1 MVASDLVAAVGAVPV
16 RGCLRN
22 LLVQGCG
29 RSALSLFE
37 GWRLEATVQ
46 RSDCRFSALRGF
58 SRSWPQEESRP
69 PQKHVIG
76 FWPSHDHAADAHMSL
91 CYRLLFVSS
100 DPASPTSNR
109 SVA

>member
-1 MVASDLVAAVGAVPV
+1 MRAAHQKRSYHPNMVASDLVAAVGAVPV

-46 RSDCRFSALRGF
+46 RSDCQFSALRGF

-69 PQKHVIG
+69 PK
-76 FWPSHDHAADAHMSL
+76 STSL
-91 CYRLLFVSS
+91 GSGLYTTMLQMHI
-100 DPASPTSNR
+100 
-109 SVA
+109 